1 MVYSKNDKKLKIRTR
16 AEPRLSERGFYF
28 RLIRQILKEKPHFF
42 EPGRPPGD
50 ASASLPSSV
59 RPKGHGRGLKRVIG
73 HFPYGIGVL
82 TQAEVRI
89 VCIADDRNAVLT
101 EPFGSAYGKNLSIQ
115 KNGAHALKV
124 FLRINAC
131 REILRQDG
139 HGNFVAVPHGAKL
152 LERLKA
158 LNRRSFKGTEAL

>member
-1 MVYSKNDKKLKIRTR
+1 M
-16 AEPRLSERGFYF
+16 
-28 RLIRQILKEKPHFF
+28 
-42 EPGRPPGD
+42 
-50 ASASLPSSV
+50 
-59 RPKGHGRGLKRVIG
+59 
-73 HFPYGIGVL
+73 L

-115 KNGAHALKV
+115 KSGAHALKV

-131 REILRQDG
+131 REIFRQDG

-152 LERLKA
+152 LKRLKA
-158 LNRRSFKGTEAL
+158 LNRRAFKGTEAL